1 MNVLFSNAI
10 SVFFCTSYSG
20 NYALVVFGPEK
31 TLSYY
36 STFLDGSSIANPPL
50 FRRNYSLAGVRTL
63 VEWISSVHAPLEG
76 SQTLLSH
83 PRIMEFLK
91 LMENKLARG
100 RSTKSH

>member
-1 MNVLFSNAI
+1 
-10 SVFFCTSYSG
+10 
-20 NYALVVFGPEK
+20 
-31 TLSYY
+31 
-36 STFLDGSSIANPPL
+36 
-50 FRRNYSLAGVRTL
+50 VRTL